1 MEVVRTDGWN
11 QCLDE
16 DPKFA
21 ESIYDEVMN
30 TEFLSVDQEI
40 NRSKMAVEKLKVKYK
55 FSNPSDSSLS
65 LESGSGNG
73 TPELN

>member
-65 LESGSGNG
+65 LESGSENG